1 MSVPYKHNIKIYQGS
16 TFSEVI
22 RWESATKI
30 YKPITNIT
38 AAAPA
43 VITAVGHGMPV
54 GWRFK
59 VSNVSG
65 MEEVNTNNYI
75 VATNTTTDSVTCNDL
90 NSVGYTAYT
99 SGGILVY
106 NAPTSLNGI
115 TARMQIRNKVSSTTT
130 IDELTTVDGGIVIDD
145 TLKTITINIDAIT
158 TAAYTFKTAVYSL
171 EAVNGSEVTLLVYGN
186 VTLDTEITR

>member
-59 VSNVSG
+59 VSNVVG
-65 MEEVNTNNYI
+65 MEEINTNNYI
-75 VATNTTTDSVTCNDL
+75 VATSTTTDSITCNDV

-115 TARMQIRNKVSSTTT
+115 TARMQIRSKVSSTTT